1 MKYIALSVAL
11 LLVVSGQQTYA
22 AWIEVKEVI
31 KGGDALRTDIV
42 QSYADDGTLGWDYH
56 TYKPGD
62 PLETAYEEARDSVG
76 MNGGYSMV
84 AGPERGQMGI
94 GLLGFKDLFDVLPNN
109 RFRSANEIYDA
120 RLKFTVGGPV
130 GGEII
135 GIYRVLTPWMF
146 NAAGDNESV
155 VNAGVIIPGDDPW
168 KWGPEGTASFDP
180 EPGTDYTTAGGVT
193 VALSPEYGTH
203 YEVDITEIVRGWYTD
218 GNDGLIFKMV
228 NDTWPY
234 SDAPYI
240 READSNLAWQTYPDG
255 SDVGPS
261 IVFWVPEPATMAL
274 LAIGGIALLRR
285 HLAVKDGA
293 T

>member
-1 MKYIALSVAL
+1 
-11 LLVVSGQQTYA
+11 
-22 AWIEVKEVI
+22 VKEVI
-31 KGGDALRTDIV
+31 KGGDALRTNIV

-56 TYKPGD
+56 AYKPGD

-84 AGPERGQMGI
+84 AGPEWGTMGI
-94 GLLGFKDLFDVLPNN
+94 GLLGFKDLIDIVHNN
-109 RFRSANEIYDA
+109 GYRSADEICDA

-130 GGEII
+130 GEEII

-146 NAAGDNESV
+146 NAAGENESV

-168 KWGPEGTASFDP
+168 KWGDGSTAFNP
-180 EPGTDYTTAGGVT
+180 VAGTDYTTAGGVT
-193 VALSPEYGTH
+193 VALSPVWGTH

-218 GNDGLIFKMV
+218 GNNGLIFKMI

-240 READSNLAWQTYPDG
+240 READSNISWQTYPDG

-261 IVFWVPEPATMAL
+261 IGFWVPEPATMAL
-274 LAIGGIALLRR
+274 LAIGGIAFLRR
-285 HLAVKDGA
+285 RPAVRDGA
-293 T
+293 R